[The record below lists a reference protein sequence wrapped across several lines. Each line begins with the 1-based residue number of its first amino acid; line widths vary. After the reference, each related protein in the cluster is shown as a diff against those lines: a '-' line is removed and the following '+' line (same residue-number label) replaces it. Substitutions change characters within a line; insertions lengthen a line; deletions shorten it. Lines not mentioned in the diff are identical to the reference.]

1 MNYRTHLAELLEKT
15 LSQPPFEVDV
25 PLANIEGW
33 IEVPKDSSL
42 GDLAFPCFHFAKTLR
57 RAPPQIAAEVEK
69 AFVPSEGVSEAK
81 ATGPYV
87 NFRINKTE
95 LAGTLLPAVLDGSYL
110 APRPRQADKIMVEY
124 SQPNTHKAMHVGHA
138 RCAALGDS
146 LVRMFEWGGHEVV
159 AANYIGD
166 EGTHVARC
174 LWYYQNVF
182 DGNPPEQN
190 RGEFLGE
197 QYVQATDWLDLGTLT
212 RAPMPGVTTARV
224 LDVETH
230 SKENAWTVVQLET
243 VDGERTVVCGG
254 KGFAAGD
261 RVAYVKPGLRVG
273 GRAVG
278 EIDKKGVLS
287 VGMIAS
293 EAELGL
299 SDDKEQIAV
308 LSGSSQ
314 IGDEVAELY
323 KTAEYPSVLAEFE
336 RRSREVGQVLQR
348 LEGQEPE
355 IHALWKE
362 TKQWSMD
369 EFYAI
374 YAWLNCRFDTWFYES
389 EFGDISKRVVHEYL
403 EKGVFVKSEGA
414 VGADLSADKLG
425 FCLLIK
431 TNGTATYASRDIS
444 LATEKFDRFGVDR
457 SVYVV
462 DSAQSLHFQQVFKC
476 LEKMGYEQAMKC
488 HHHAYAQVVLRGAD
502 GEPVKMSSRKGNVI
516 LFSQLRS
523 GLVDIIREKFLE
535 RYRGEWPEDE
545 IDAAGRAIA
554 LATIRYGMLKQ
565 DGDSLILFD
574 LDEWTDP
581 KGNTG
586 AYFLYAY
593 SRIRSILK
601 RAGEPDLGQADWSLL
616 SVQAEAEV
624 ILALEKYPDVV
635 ARATERFAPNAICSF
650 LYDLAKKYNGMN
662 RECSVLHAETD
673 ALRHARAALHDAVSR
688 VLKHGLGLL
697 GIETIARM

>member
-1 MNYRTHLAELLEKT
+1 MNYRAHLAELLEQT

-25 PLANIEGW
+25 PRADLESW
-33 IEVPKDSSL
+33 VEVPKDSSL
-42 GDLAFPCFHFAKTLR
+42 GDFAFPCFHLARKLR
-57 RAPPQIAAEVEK
+57 RGPPQIAAEVEK
-69 AFVPSEGVSEAK
+69 AFSPSEAVAEVK
-81 ATGPYV
+81 ATGPYL
-87 NFRINKTE
+87 NFRINKAD
-95 LAGTLLPAVLDGSYL
+95 LASSLLPAVLDGSYL

-182 DGNPPEQN
+182 EGEPPQEN

-197 QYVQATDWLDLGTLT
+197 LYVKATDWLDLGTLT
-212 RAPMPGVTTARV
+212 RAPVPGVTAARV
-224 LDVETH
+224 VDVEPH
-230 SKENAWTVVQLET
+230 REEKDWTVVALQT
-243 VDGERTVVCGG
+243 ADGERTVVCGG
-254 KGFAAGD
+254 KGFSSGD
-261 RVAYVKPGLRVG
+261 RVAYAKPGLRVG
-273 GRAVG
+273 GRVVG
-278 EIDKKGVLS
+278 EIEKKGVLS

-293 EAELGL
+293 EAEIGI
-299 SDDKEQIAV
+299 SEDREKIAV
-308 LSGSSQ
+308 LPASAQ
-314 IGDEVAELY
+314 VGDEVAELY
-323 KTAEYPSVLAEFE
+323 KTEEFPSALKEFE
-336 RRSREVGQVLQR
+336 RRSREVGEVLQR
-348 LEGQEPE
+348 LESDEPE
-355 IHALWKE
+355 MHALWEE

-369 EFYAI
+369 EFHAI

-389 EFGDISKRVVHEYL
+389 EFGEVS
-403 EKGVFVKSEGA
+403 KGVVREYQDKGIFVESEGA
-414 VGADLSADKLG
+414 VGADLSTDKLG
-425 FCLLIK
+425 FCILIK

-444 LATEKFDRFGVDR
+444 LAAEKFDRFGVGR

-476 LEKMGYEQAMKC
+476 LERMGYKQAAKC
-488 HHHAYAQVVLRGAD
+488 HHHSYAQVVLRGEG
-502 GEPVKMSSRKGNVI
+502 GEPVKMSSRKGNVV
-516 LFSQLRS
+516 LFSQLQR

-535 RYRGEWPEDE
+535 RYRGEWPEEE
-545 IDAAGRAIA
+545 IATAGRAIA

-601 RAGEPDLGQADWSLL
+601 RAGEPDLKQANWALL
-616 SVQAEAEV
+616 SVPGEAEV
-624 ILALEKYPDVV
+624 ILALQKYPDVV
-635 ARATERFAPNAICSF
+635 ARATERFAPNTICSF

-662 RECSVLHAETD
+662 RECSVLHAESVE
-673 ALRHARAALHDAVSR
+673 LRHTRAALHDAVSR
-688 VLKHGLGLL
+688 VLQHGLGLL
-697 GIETIARM
+697 GIGTIERM